1 MRLTPRQIREIRA
14 ECGKGGLDAALLAA
28 QLLEMVENLQ
38 ASLDASEQ
46 VAADARRT
54 ADEARRTA
62 ARLEAKLADERRA
75 VAAVLRSTCPTCQKA
90 QRAALERLRGAGGA

>member
-54 ADEARRTA
+54 A